1 MFFPNKSQKK
11 KVYSNWEGEINIEL
25 EELILKAK
33 SDKRAFDKTMNIY
46 SPYIYRL
53 CKRLC
58 KNKFDADDLF
68 QNTWLKIYKNINNYD
83 CNNKFEN
90 WIYTICLNNYRD
102 NYNKKKKLLSKVRDL
117 FSSTEEKDIEMNK
130 ICDPSPNTDAKA
142 ISNLD
147 CGIIRNYVN
156 ELKDIYRIPIILF
169 YFKDL
174 TYADISEITKVPI
187 GTVKSRLSS
196 AKVKLKKMMEDDY
209 G

>member
-1 MFFPNKSQKK
+1 MS
-11 KVYSNWEGEINIEL
+11 
-25 EELILKAK
+25 
-33 SDKRAFDKTMNIY
+33 IY

-68 QNTWLKIYKNINNYD
+68 QNTWLKIYKSLNNYD

-102 NYNKKKKLLSKVRDL
+102 HYTKKKKLLSKVKDL
-117 FSSTEEKDIEMNK
+117 FSSAEEKDIEMNK
-130 ICDPSPNTDAKA
+130 ICDPSPNTDDKV

-147 CGIIRNYVN
+147 CDIIRNYVN

-174 TYADISEITKVPI
+174 SYADISEITKVPI

-196 AKVKLKKMMEDDY
+196 AKAKLKIMMEDDY